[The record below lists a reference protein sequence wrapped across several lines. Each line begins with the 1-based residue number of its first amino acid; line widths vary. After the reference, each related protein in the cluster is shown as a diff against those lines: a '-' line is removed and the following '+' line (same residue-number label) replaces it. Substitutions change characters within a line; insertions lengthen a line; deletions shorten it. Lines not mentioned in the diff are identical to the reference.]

1 MYAAF
6 DQLTVNSYID
16 YMKGG
21 ITMRYDLI
29 KKNVSENLTEAT
41 LYKEG
46 KDLLCPA
53 PMNGGAC
60 LNEGICYPEGVP
72 IPTSKI

>member
-1 MYAAF
+1 
-6 DQLTVNSYID
+6 
-16 YMKGG
+16 
-21 ITMRYDLI
+21 MRYDLI
-29 KKNVSENLTEAT
+29 KKNVSEKLIEAT